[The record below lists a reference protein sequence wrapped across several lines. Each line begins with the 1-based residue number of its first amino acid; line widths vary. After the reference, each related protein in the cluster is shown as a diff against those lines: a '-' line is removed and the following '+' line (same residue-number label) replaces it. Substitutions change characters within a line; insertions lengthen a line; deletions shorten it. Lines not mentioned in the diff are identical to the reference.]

1 MDGWLL
7 DVYADASGV
16 TLWVLGDDGGRH
28 RLSHAFPVTFYA
40 AGPFPRLRQLWQ
52 WLREQSPA
60 PQLRRERRRDL
71 FAGEI
76 DVLAIEAPGP
86 AAQARLLDR
95 ALARFADLDF
105 YDADIPLP
113 LRYAAAR
120 GVFPLARCR
129 AEAAGA
135 VSLDD
140 PWAIDSPA
148 APLRILSLYPDTDP
162 GLRPPTRLYI
172 AHGDGRRGRLEVPLE
187 PAGELLATVHSVL
200 RRHDPDLVLTRYG
213 DTWLFPLL
221 LDIQKQTGAA
231 YFNPNRDEER
241 RPLLRR
247 ASSYFTYGQVVY
259 RGRQVHL
266 FGRWH
271 IDIGNAMM
279 YEQYGLPGV
288 LEQAR
293 VTAMPVQEMAR
304 KSPGAGITAM
314 QMLTALRWGV
324 LVPYQKQQTERFK
337 SALELIRADRG
348 GLVYQPIVGVH
359 DNVAEI
365 DFTSMYPS
373 IMVRF
378 NVSPEVITNYEL
390 RMTNEE
396 ASPVAQSVSM
406 QPLPATCPLP
416 LAPCHLPTIL
426 PSSSLPVS
434 PAPLPPGPPSELVTR
449 HSSAFEDERSVT
461 PEGLVPATLRPLL
474 ARRIAM
480 KEELAAMNPRDC
492 RYRPLKA
499 RATALKW
506 LLVVCF
512 GYLGYK
518 NARFGRIE
526 GHETVTAYGREMLL
540 RAKEAAE
547 DHGYTVLHMYVDGLW
562 IRHPTDTAGGLA
574 AVMAEIT
581 RRTDLPIALEGIYRW
596 VAFLPSRMDERVPVA
611 NRYFGVFQDGSLK
624 VRGIEARR
632 HDTPPFVAAAQ
643 MRLLEELAAGEGDPA
658 ARLPA
663 AVALLRRWIADL
675 RGGRVA
681 PAELLVSHRLSREL
695 AEYRGRPPGARAA
708 AQLAAAGKPQSPGR
722 RVRFIYTR
730 GEPGDDAG
738 RGGVYAWGNPEE
750 LDPARIDVAR
760 YEDLLLRAAAN
771 LLGPFISEGEL
782 RRWVAGEARQLPL
795 PFRRKLRV
803 AEATPVARRV

>member
-7 DVYADASGV
+7 DLYPDDSGV

-28 RLSHAFPVTFYA
+28 RLSHPFPVTFCA
-40 AGPFPRLRQLWQ
+40 AGPFPRLRQAWQ
-52 WLREQSPA
+52 WLRDQSPA
-60 PQLRRERRRDL
+60 LRLRRERRRDL

-76 DVLAIEAPGP
+76 DVLAVEAPGP

-95 ALARFADLDF
+95 MLARFADLDY
-105 YDADIPLP
+105 YDADVPLP

-129 AEAAGA
+129 MEGGGV

-140 PWAIDSPA
+140 PWVMEPPA
-148 APLRILSLYPDTDP
+148 APLRVLNFYPDVDP
-162 GLRPPTRLYI
+162 NLRPPSRLHI
-172 AHGDGRRGRLEVPLE
+172 AHGDARGRGNGRSRAGGSLEVPLE

-200 RRHDPDLVLTRYG
+200 RHHDPDLVLTRYG

-221 LDIQKQTGAA
+221 LDIQKRTGAA
-231 YFNPNRDEER
+231 YFNPNRDEAR

-247 ASSYFTYGQVVY
+247 ASSYFTYGQVVH

-271 IDIGNAMM
+271 IDIANAMM

-324 LVPYQKQQTERFK
+324 LVPYQKQQTEQFK
-337 SALELIRADRG
+337 TALELIHADRG
-348 GLVYQPIVGVH
+348 GLVYQPLVGLH
-359 DNVAEI
+359 DDVAEI

-373 IMVRF
+373 IMVAF
-378 NVSPEVITNYEL
+378 NVSPEIRVTSDELRVTSDEL
-390 RMTNEE
+390 RMTNDKLHVTNDETGGAGRGMRDVEE
-396 ASPVAQSVSM
+396 GV
-406 QPLPATCPLP
+406 
-416 LAPCHLPTIL
+416 
-426 PSSSLPVS
+426 
-434 PAPLPPGPPSELVTR
+434 SELVTR
-449 HSSAFEDERSVT
+449 RSSLVT
-461 PEGLVPATLRPLL
+461 PDGLIPATLRPLL

-480 KEELAAMNPRDC
+480 KEELAAMHPLDC
-492 RYRPLKA
+492 RYRTLKA

-526 GHETVTAYGREMLL
+526 GHEAVTAYGREMLL

-547 DHGYTVLHMYVDGLW
+547 DMGYTVLHMYVDGLW
-562 IRHPTDTAGGLA
+562 IRRPADTAGGLA
-574 AVMAEIT
+574 AVMDEIT
-581 RRTDLPIALEGIYRW
+581 RRTGLPIALEGVYRW

-611 NRYFGVFQDGSLK
+611 NRYFGVFRDGSLK

-632 HDTPPFVAAAQ
+632 HDTPPFVAATQ
-643 MRLLEELAAGEGDPA
+643 LRLLEELAAGEDDPT

-663 AVALLRRWIADL
+663 AVALLRDRLADL

-695 AEYRGRPPGARAA
+695 ADYRGRPPGARAA

-722 RVRFIYTR
+722 RVRFIHTL
-730 GEPGDDAG
+730 GEP
-738 RGGVYAWGNPEE
+738 GVYAWGSPEE
-750 LDPARIDVAR
+750 LDPRRIDTGR
-760 YEDLLLRAAAN
+760 YETLLLRAAAN
-771 LLGPFISEGEL
+771 LLGPFLDEAEL
-782 RRWVAGEARQLPL
+782 RRWVMGEAWQMPL
-795 PFRRKLRV
+795 PFPRRRRGRV
-803 AEATPVARRV
+803 TGDE